1 MSAVTADGASEA
13 QTAASRQSPL
23 LETVGL
29 SVEFGGLHALDG
41 LDLAVYPGEIVSVIG
56 PNGAGKTTLF
66 NAVTATVSA
75 SAGDIVFEGESLI
88 GLDPNRVTSRGIART
103 FQNVRLFANMTVLEN
118 VMVSQHC
125 RTRQSVFGALLCTKA
140 FRDEEAE
147 ITERGKEV
155 LSFFGHRLT
164 GYRFDQPAFTLS
176 YANRRRLEI
185 ARAMA
190 TQPKLILLDEP
201 VAGMNPTESAELT
214 GLIGRLRDE
223 WGFAIVVIEHDMEV
237 VREVSDRVVV
247 LDHGVKIA
255 EGDYA
260 DVSVDPH
267 VIEAYLGHGAAT

>member
-1 MSAVTADGASEA
+1 MSVTTPSGAAQEA
-13 QTAASRQSPL
+13 AESSATQPI
-23 LETVGL
+23 LETRFL
-29 SVEFGGLHALDG
+29 SVDFGGLKALDG
-41 LDLAVYPGEIVSVIG
+41 LDLSVCPGEIVSVIG

-66 NAVTATVSA
+66 NAITATVAA
-75 SAGDIVFEGESLI
+75 SEGDILFEGKSLI

-125 RTRQSVFGALLCTKA
+125 RTRQSVFGALLYTKA

-155 LSFFGHRLT
+155 LSFFGSRLT
-164 GYRFDQPAFTLS
+164 GYRFDQPAYTLS

-260 DVSVDPH
+260 DVSTDPQ
-267 VIEAYLGHGAAT
+267 VIEAYLGHGAAS

>member
-1 MSAVTADGASEA
+1 MTDVQTASEA
-13 QTAASRQSPL
+13 AAPGVRSPL
-23 LETVGL
+23 LETRRL
-29 SVEFGGLHALDG
+29 SVSFGGLNALDG
-41 LDLAVYPGEIVSVIG
+41 LDLEVYEGEIVSVIG

-66 NAVTATVSA
+66 NAITATVEVSE
-75 SAGDIVFEGESLI
+75 GDIVFEGQSLL

-103 FQNVRLFANMTVLEN
+103 FQNVRLFANMSVLEN

-125 RTRQSVFGALLCTKA
+125 RTKQHAFGALLYTKA
-140 FRDEEAE
+140 FRREEAE
-147 ITERGKEV
+147 IRQRAEEILG
-155 LSFFGHRLT
+155 FFGTRLV
-164 GYRFDQPAFTLS
+164 GYRMDQPAFTLS

-201 VAGMNPTESAELT
+201 VAGMNPVESAELT

-223 WGFAIVVIEHDMEV
+223 WGYAIVVIEHDMWV

-260 DVSVDPH
+260 DVANDPH
-267 VIEAYLGHGAAT
+267 VIEAYLGKGAATS

>member
-1 MSAVTADGASEA
+1 M
-13 QTAASRQSPL
+13 TAATAAATDAAATTTMQPI
-23 LETVGL
+23 LETRGL

-41 LDLAVYPGEIVSVIG
+41 LDLSVYPGEIVSVIG

-66 NAVTATVSA
+66 NAITATVAVSD
-75 SAGDIVFEGESLI
+75 GEILFERDSLL
-88 GLDPNRVTSRGIART
+88 GLDPNRVTARGIART

-125 RTRQSVFGALLCTKA
+125 RTRQSLVGALLYTKA
-140 FRDEEAE
+140 FRREEAE
-147 ITERGKEV
+147 IRERAEKV
-155 LSFFGHRLT
+155 LSFFGHRLM

-260 DVSVDPH
+260 DVSTDPQ
-267 VIEAYLGHGAAT
+267 VIEAYLGRGAAS

>member
-1 MSAVTADGASEA
+1 MTAGAPILEA
-13 QTAASRQSPL
+13 R
-23 LETVGL
+23 GL
-29 SVEFGGLHALDG
+29 SVDFGGLHALDG

-66 NAVTATVSA
+66 NAITATVAA
-75 SAGDIVFEGESLI
+75 SEGEILFEGESLI
-88 GLDPNRVTSRGIART
+88 GLDPNRVTARGIART

-125 RTRQSVFGALLCTKA
+125 RTRQSVAGALLWTKA
-140 FRDEEAE
+140 FRREEEE
-147 ITERGKEV
+147 IRERGKQV
-155 LSFFGHRLT
+155 LSFFGSRLT

-260 DVSVDPH
+260 DVSADPQ
-267 VIEAYLGHGAAT
+267 VIEAYLGRGAAR